1 MFKVYMFL
9 ALFGVLGGVF
19 YGGYSYYKDT
29 QARISQL
36 TANNATLK
44 AANETN
50 QATITELQA
59 TAVLQAELT
68 QDLQKNLQ
76 KAEQYQDKLIGQL
89 RKHDLTKLSLKKP
102 GLIETRIN
110 DGTQK
115 LFDSIESDTAK

>member
-36 TANNATLK
+36 TSNNATLK
-44 AANETN
+44 SANKTN
-50 QATITELQA
+50 EATISELRENVELQA
-59 TAVLQAELT
+59 ALT

-76 KAEQYQDKLIGQL
+76 RAEQYQDKLIGQL
-89 RKHDLTKLSLKKP
+89 RKHDLTKLSLRKP

-110 DGTQK
+110 DGTKK

>member
-44 AANETN
+44 SANETN

-76 KAEQYQDKLIGQL
+76 KAEQYQDKLIGKL

-110 DGTQK
+110 DGTK
-115 LFDSIESDTAK
+115 KIFDSIESDTAK

>member
-110 DGTQK
+110 DGTKK

>member
-50 QATITELQA
+50 QATITELREN
-59 TAVLQAELT
+59 VELQAALT

-76 KAEQYQDKLIGQL
+76 RAEQYQDKLISQL

-110 DGTQK
+110 DGTKK

>member
-1 MFKVYMFL
+1 MFL

-44 AANETN
+44 SANETN
-50 QATITELQA
+50 QATITKLQA

-110 DGTQK
+110 DGTKK

>member
-76 KAEQYQDKLIGQL
+76 KAEQYQDKLIGKL

-110 DGTQK
+110 DGTKK

>member
-36 TANNATLK
+36 TSNNATLK
-44 AANETN
+44 AANEAN
-50 QATITELQA
+50 QATITQLEATAELQA
-59 TAVLQAELT
+59 ALT

-76 KAEQYQDKLIGQL
+76 EAEEYQDKLIGQL

-110 DGTQK
+110 NGTK
-115 LFDSIESDTAK
+115 ELFDSIESDTTK

>member
-44 AANETN
+44 SANETN
-50 QATITELQA
+50 QATITKLQA

>member
-59 TAVLQAELT
+59 TAVLQAALT

-110 DGTQK
+110 DGTK
-115 LFDSIESDTAK
+115 KIFDSIESDTAK

>member
-76 KAEQYQDKLIGQL
+76 KAEAYQDKLIGQL

>member
-1 MFKVYMFL
+1 MFKVYLFL
-9 ALFGVLGGVF
+9 ALFGAVGGAL
-19 YGGYSYYKDT
+19 YGAYSYYKDS

-50 QATITELQA
+50 QATITQLQA
-59 TAVLQAELT
+59 TAELQAALSK
-68 QDLQKNLQ
+68 DLQRNLQ
-76 KAEQYQDKLIGQL
+76 EAEQYQDKLINQL

-110 DGTQK
+110 NGTQK
-115 LFDSIESDTAK
+115 LLVRVT

>member
-59 TAVLQAELT
+59 TAVLQAALT

-110 DGTQK
+110 DGTKK
-115 LFDSIESDTAK
+115 LFDSIESDTTK

>member
-44 AANETN
+44 AANQTN
-50 QATITELQA
+50 EATISELRENVELQA
-59 TAVLQAELT
+59 ALT

-76 KAEQYQDKLIGQL
+76 KTEKYQDKLISQL

-110 DGTQK
+110 NGTKK

>member
-44 AANETN
+44 AANQTN
-50 QATITELQA
+50 EATISELRENVELQA
-59 TAVLQAELT
+59 ALT

-76 KAEQYQDKLIGQL
+76 KAEKYQDKLISQL

-110 DGTQK
+110 DGTKK